1 MMQGKGL
8 HREGRRE
15 GNTVKTR
22 GGPSEPH
29 RHLGG
34 EFIRQISEVPSHLML
49 KFWRELLKGV

>member
-1 MMQGKGL
+1 M
-8 HREGRRE
+8 
-15 GNTVKTR
+15 VKTR

-29 RHLGG
+29 RYLGG